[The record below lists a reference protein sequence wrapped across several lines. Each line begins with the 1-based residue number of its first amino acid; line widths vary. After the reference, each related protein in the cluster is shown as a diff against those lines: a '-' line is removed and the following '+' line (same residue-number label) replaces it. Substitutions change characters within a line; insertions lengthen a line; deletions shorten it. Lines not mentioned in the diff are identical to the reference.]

1 MDAREFCTSPRTT
14 FMTSVLKLSLSL
26 IARASSIGTKFP
38 SLSSSARRC
47 VFTRSLLKITS
58 SRSTFCRKKTLLN
71 TSPAKKNNGPTTGQR
86 NIMIPFIRISVFF
99 SFCLILLFPITYKT
113 ATAVLIRRTIQNLFS
128 ATVIQIHP
136 PVSGRT
142 HPLFQIFLLPWLHLL
157 HWYLQ
162 EAHTFFHLQ
171 VHRHNRFV

>member
-1 MDAREFCTSPRTT
+1 MNNPDT
-14 FMTSVLKLSLSL
+14 FYTQ
-26 IARASSIGTKFP
+26 ASSIMN
-38 SLSSSARRC
+38 SNEARM
-47 VFTRSLLKITS
+47 FYYINKALD
-58 SRSTFCRKKTLLN
+58 RSTFCRKKTLLN